1 MTTWM
6 AGSLVT
12 STATFVSNQPGQVG
26 QVADPTT
33 ITLKYVAPGGTVQTV
48 VYPNAL
54 ITRVSQGIYSAEFDS
69 TGKAGPWTVEWIG
82 TGNVQAID
90 AATWTITSAVL

>member
-1 MTTWM
+1 MNSWM

-12 STATFVSNQPGQVG
+12 STATFVSEATG

-48 VYPNAL
+48 AYPNAM
-54 ITRVSQGIYSAEFDS
+54 ITRVSAGVYSAELDS

-82 TGNVQAID
+82 TGNVQAIA